1 MFWTRS
7 SFTQCLYVGTV
18 SGGAGPTPADL
29 HSIEDPHRQRSEY
42 HGDQLHQPMEFSLAV
57 SAHQPSI
64 YQPLAGN
71 YLSLSSPL
79 FRNLIFLLFISLIFI
94 YRKTKAMNNRF
105 GV

>member
-57 SAHQPSI
+57 SAHQASI

-71 YLSLSSPL
+71 YLSLSSSL
-79 FRNLIFLLFISLIFI
+79 YLIFLLLFSLIFM
-94 YRKTKAMNNRF
+94 YRKTKAINNRF